1 MLALKW
7 LLLSMNP
14 WKSIKDPLR
23 STDSFFDN
31 DRRDANW
38 KACSLLSNFVSR
50 SNQKHFLVLNKNNS
64 SSSGSDAPSCRVVVF
79 VQENK
84 AADWSQPQ
92 QEEEE
97 RMEGERER
105 ERGGRRRR
113 WRKKS
118 WNEGERTDRRLK
130 ERADVRRG
138 AIRAWKG
145 GFLLKKNL
153 FILKVF
159 LFLATDVLFSANFSF
174 LLRWEG
180 KKKLWQHRSS
190 CWHKETDWRIGTI
203 QEKCFANVF
212 SIYHVAIR
220 SIRIWRGRRRRK
232 EKWSARKGGEE
243 GRIGETRKDLRLGRK
258 EQRKGLTDWEK
269 IERLRKWDAV
279 DGAEEGGEGRR
290 RRRRRRGGGW
300 RRRRRGRW
308 IREFVLVVVL
318 KPMISPGCSPRL

>member
-105 ERGGRRRR
+105 EG
-113 WRKKS
+113 
-118 WNEGERTDRRLK
+118 
-130 ERADVRRG
+130 
-138 AIRAWKG
+138 
-145 GFLLKKNL
+145 
-153 FILKVF
+153 
-159 LFLATDVLFSANFSF
+159 
-174 LLRWEG
+174 
-180 KKKLWQHRSS
+180 
-190 CWHKETDWRIGTI
+190 
-203 QEKCFANVF
+203 
-212 SIYHVAIR
+212 
-220 SIRIWRGRRRRK
+220 RK
-232 EKWSARKGGEE
+232 EKEVEE
-243 GRIGETRKDLRLGRK
+243 
-258 EQRKGLTDWEK
+258 EK
-269 IERLRKWDAV
+269 LE
-279 DGAEEGGEGRR
+279 
-290 RRRRRRGGGW
+290 
-300 RRRRRGRW
+300 RGRENW
-308 IREFVLVVVL
+308 SKVEGESRCKERSDKGMKRRLPSKKKSLYLESFPVPRDRRPVLCQPLFSPALRRKKEVLAAPELVLAQRDRLKNRYNTREMFCKCFQHLSCRN
-318 KPMISPGCSPRL
+318 KEH

>member
-92 QEEEE
+92 QEEGE

-105 ERGGRRRR
+105 EG
-113 WRKKS
+113 
-118 WNEGERTDRRLK
+118 
-130 ERADVRRG
+130 
-138 AIRAWKG
+138 
-145 GFLLKKNL
+145 
-153 FILKVF
+153 
-159 LFLATDVLFSANFSF
+159 
-174 LLRWEG
+174 
-180 KKKLWQHRSS
+180 
-190 CWHKETDWRIGTI
+190 
-203 QEKCFANVF
+203 
-212 SIYHVAIR
+212 
-220 SIRIWRGRRRRK
+220 RK
-232 EKWSARKGGEE
+232 EKEVEE
-243 GRIGETRKDLRLGRK
+243 G
-258 EQRKGLTDWEK
+258 EK
-269 IERLRKWDAV
+269 LE
-279 DGAEEGGEGRR
+279 
-290 RRRRRRGGGW
+290 
-300 RRRRRGRW
+300 RGRVNW
-308 IREFVLVVVL
+308 SKVEGESRCKEKRDKGMKRRLPSKKKSLYLESFPVPRDRRPVLCQLLFSPALRRKKEVLAAPELVLAQRDRLKNRYNTREMFCKCFQHLSCRN
-318 KPMISPGCSPRL
+318 KEH